1 MDEYLLNAFHTIE
14 EDIRTSDEKLRFMV
28 NEYAILPLQIE
39 LYCYPECVDTEFTL
53 DGPLPD
59 HIFAGEDFYEKLPN
73 DIEFLHDCI
82 NNPENHP
89 AFYKEHYLYWEIV
102 CQKLGVLKL
111 RKYFAELRNR
121 QRLEDAW
128 KNIVADI
135 KEYDRDTR
143 IKASEKQMLL
153 KSRCLKY

>member
-1 MDEYLLNAFHTIE
+1 MDEYLLNAFRTVE
-14 EDIRTSDEKLRFMV
+14 EDIRTSDEKLINMKDEF
-28 NEYAILPLQIE
+28 NIFPLQIE
-39 LYCYPECVDTEFTL
+39 LYCDPACVDTEFTL
-53 DGPLPD
+53 DGPLPN

-89 AFYKEHYLYWEIV
+89 AFYNEHKLYWEIV

-111 RKYFAELRNR
+111 REYFAELRNR
-121 QRLEDAW
+121 QRLEGAW
-128 KNIVADI
+128 LKAIADI
-135 KEYDRDTR
+135 REYDRDTR